1 MHRKKT
7 ALTIRVS
14 IAAALTVMPASFSAA
29 AAEPA
34 FSGASALEYTRRMV
48 SFGARPAGSPE
59 MRRLQAWMLAELK
72 AFKCTV
78 AEDNF
83 TASTPLGPK
92 AMKNLIARFPG
103 TSGKAI
109 AITGHYDT
117 KSMPGLYFVG
127 ANDGGA
133 SGGLLM
139 ALAAALSGR
148 TRKDDVY
155 LVWFDGEE
163 AFAQWSDTDGIY
175 GSRHLA
181 EKWAAESV
189 LPRIKALINV
199 DMIGDRDLDILM
211 ETNSSATLR
220 KLVWDTAA
228 KLGVKK
234 HFLDLGGAV
243 EDDHMPFLRR
253 GVNAL
258 NLIDFNYGP
267 GNSYWH
273 TDKDTVDKLSA
284 ESLGVVG
291 AVLLETIKELEK

>member
-1 MHRKKT
+1 MHSKE
-7 ALTIRVS
+7 
-14 IAAALTVMPASFSAA
+14 AALILAILTAPAAV

-34 FSGASALEYTRRMV
+34 FSGARALEYARRMV

-59 MRRLQAWMLAELK
+59 IRKLQTWMLAELRTY
-72 AFKCTV
+72 KCTV
-78 AEDNF
+78 AEDDF

-92 AMKNLIARFPG
+92 AMKNVIARFAG

-109 AITGHYDT
+109 VISGHYDT
-117 KSMPGLYFVG
+117 KSMPGIYFVG

-148 TRKDDVY
+148 PRKDDVS

-163 AFAQWSDTDGIY
+163 AIAQWSDTDGIY

-181 EKWAAESV
+181 GKWAAESV

-211 ETNSSATLR
+211 EMNSSPGLR

-228 KLGVKK
+228 KLGVRK

-243 EDDHMPFLRR
+243 EDDHMPFVRR

-273 TDKDTVDKLSA
+273 TDTDTADKLSA
-284 ESLGVVG
+284 ESLRVVG
-291 AVLLETIKELEK
+291 TVLLETIKELEK

>member
-1 MHRKKT
+1 MHRKKAAQI
-7 ALTIRVS
+7 ALIF
-14 IAAALTVMPASFSAA
+14 ALFRGPAESSAA
-29 AAEPA
+29 GTEPV
-34 FSGASALEYTRRMV
+34 FSGAQALEYARRMV

-59 MRRLQAWMLAELK
+59 LRKLQTWMLGELK
-72 AFKCTV
+72 AFRCTV
-78 AEDNF
+78 VEDDF

-92 AMKNLIARFPG
+92 AMKNVIARFPG
-103 TSGKAI
+103 NSGKAI

-117 KSMPGLYFVG
+117 KMIPGIHFVG

-148 TRKDDVY
+148 PRKDDVY

-163 AFAQWSDTDGIY
+163 AFAQWSETDGIY

-181 EKWAAESV
+181 AKWAAESV

-199 DMIGDRDLDILM
+199 DMIGDRDLDILT
-211 ETNSSATLR
+211 ELNSSPSLR
-220 KLVWDTAA
+220 KLVWDVAA
-228 KLGVKK
+228 RLGFKK

-243 EDDHMPFLRR
+243 EDDHVPFVRR
-253 GVNAL
+253 GVNSL
-258 NLIDFNYGP
+258 DLIDFNYGP

-273 TDKDTVDKLSA
+273 SDRDTIDKLSA
-284 ESLGVVG
+284 ESLRVVG
-291 AVLLETIKELEK
+291 TVLLESIRELEK